1 MADDVMQ
8 TEEEQNTVNGTV
20 EVVEKQDAEVAN
32 VAEDTTEELAPSL
45 AETEASEEEAVR
57 QKDFVAHGVPE
68 VANKSDYVEPGTW
81 QAELKEK
88 GLARTRGGD
97 PVSGAPDGAAN
108 QPSTKP
114 KPKAAPHN
122 QIGSDEDILAEEK
135 AVRANYQ
142 ETDVFAWANN
152 IVQYK
157 DELKID
163 LFLFNKNYVVYRTA
177 RAPELDKQMEPLFL
191 DAVLEYV
198 LEGVEQG
205 LIVRGFEEAEAE
217 NNVLQ
222 RTQVYKVNKLR
233 EVLGWLKTQEHEIE
247 LFVEEEHD
255 MKRIKGV
262 IARLTHKEMDKPVYI
277 IKALPQSQVMQGKTG
292 WMLRNNK
299 MVPFDADAAL
309 RIPADNQLLVLDQDL
324 YVFNQSK
331 LKALFGYDAK
341 ESFIAEQ
348 KVREIEENFRLS
360 FADGA
365 DMQSLVK
372 GKRPLI
378 KKLQKL
384 EPAKF
389 KQDEI
394 IERSDELDVGL
405 MEDDRGQIIIMDDK
419 DLSRFVNL
427 LNDDYYESP
436 MSGMRY
442 EITGKK
448 EMKPADEEELLKAL
462 PDAPPVS

>member
-1 MADDVMQ
+1 MADDDIITNQ
-8 TEEEQNTVNGTV
+8 EDGAEAP
-20 EVVEKQDAEVAN
+20 VVEENVDAAMDVT
-32 VAEDTTEELAPSL
+32 VAETGKKHSIEEVS
-45 AETEASEEEAVR
+45 
-57 QKDFVAHGVPE
+57 
-68 VANKSDYVEPGTW
+68 NKSDYVEPGSW
-81 QAELKEK
+81 QAEVKEK
-88 GLARTRGGD
+88 ALAND
-97 PVSGAPDGAAN
+97 KPVLA
-108 QPSTKP
+108 T
-114 KPKAAPHN
+114 PHN
-122 QIGSDEDILAEEK
+122 QIKDDSELREEEEK
-135 AVRANYQ
+135 LRADYK
-142 ETDVFAWANN
+142 ETDIFAWSNN
-152 IVQYK
+152 IVQFK
-157 DELKID
+157 DELKVD

-177 RAPELDKQMEPLFL
+177 RDPILDKQMEPMFL
-191 DAVLEYV
+191 DGILEYV

-205 LIVRGFEEAEAE
+205 LIVRGFEQAEAE
-217 NNVLQ
+217 QNVLQ
-222 RTQVYKVNKLR
+222 RTQVYKVDKLR

-262 IARLTHKEMDKPVYI
+262 IARFRHKDMDKPFYV
-277 IKALPQSQVMQGKTG
+277 IKALPQSQMMKGNTG

-309 RIPADNQLLVLDQDL
+309 RIPTDNQLLVLDQDL
-324 YVFNQSK
+324 YVFSQPK

-341 ESFIAEQ
+341 ESYIAEQ

-365 DMQSLVK
+365 NLQELVK

-378 KKLQKL
+378 KKLQKV

-389 KQDEI
+389 KQEDI
-394 IERSDELDVGL
+394 IERSDELEVGL

-436 MSGMRY
+436 MTGLKY

-448 EMKPADEEELLKAL
+448 EMKPADEEELLKQIL
-462 PDAPPVS
+462 PDAPAA